1 MRLLLDTHAF
11 LWWCANDPRL
21 STKVTAAV
29 GDGDN
34 EVYFSAVSG
43 WEIAIKSR
51 LGRLD
56 LPEAP
61 TEFVPRMLQ
70 LHAFGVLPITLRHA
84 LSDFQLPAVHPDP
97 FDRLLVSQAQVE
109 GLTLVTNDRAMG
121 KYDVATFW

>member
-61 TEFVPRMLQ
+61 
-70 LHAFGVLPITLRHA
+70 FGVLPITLRHA